1 MMTVKDYV
9 NIWKNPAYVFCNGF
23 TGKCMFF
30 IPICEYDDVVI
41 NPEFNAF
48 SYSQIVK
55 DGEVICD
62 IKDLVHKYFLTGS
75 DKIFVVPIEF
85 DDNSLPEENVIYPD
99 EKS

>member
-30 IPICEYDDVVI
+30 IPICEYDDV
-41 NPEFNAF
+41 
-48 SYSQIVK
+48 
-55 DGEVICD
+55 

-75 DKIFVVPIEF
+75 DKIFIVPIEF

>member
-1 MMTVKDYV
+1 MTVKDYV
-9 NIWKNPAYVFCNGF
+9 NIWKNPAYIFCNGF

-30 IPICEYDDVVI
+30 IPICEYDDVII
-41 NPEFNAF
+41 NPEINAF

-75 DKIFVVPIEF
+75 DKIFIVPIEF

>member
-30 IPICEYDDVVI
+30 IPICEYDDVII

-55 DGEVICD
+55 DGKVICD

-75 DKIFVVPIEF
+75 DKIFIVPIEF